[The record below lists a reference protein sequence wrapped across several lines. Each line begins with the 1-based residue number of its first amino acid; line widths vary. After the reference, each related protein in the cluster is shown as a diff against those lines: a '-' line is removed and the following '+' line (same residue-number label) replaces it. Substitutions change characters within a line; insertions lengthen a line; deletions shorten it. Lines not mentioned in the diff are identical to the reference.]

1 MNPEVNPS
9 PERCAYRSPY
19 GEVCNKPQKSARHR
33 TYRGEKP
40 AAMHILKHPFTPEPP
55 SQKNDPSTEERPD
68 DICYRCERKR
78 SELSAHGNGTL
89 CLSFVDPP
97 ASTSEKV
104 GESEVADAL
113 GDLIKDPTSWN
124 LDPADCHL
132 RVPVSLVGKLE
143 RALSRRSTVTP
154 ERREYDF
161 NVVRVYCLRH
171 PRTAMGYNAVGFL
184 CGECRA
190 AVTVFGPSEPTV
202 TPEALTTCDGWTP
215 CLRSSVPPVEGRS
228 ADREC
233 PECEESGR
241 ENCAFHESRR
251 SSHDYER

>member
-1 MNPEVNPS
+1 LTV
-9 PERCAYRSPY
+9 
-19 GEVCNKPQKSARHR
+19 
-33 TYRGEKP
+33 
-40 AAMHILKHPFTPEPP
+40 
-55 SQKNDPSTEERPD
+55 DDRPD
-68 DICYRCERKR
+68 QQDNRTIARRLVMELAQGCGDHSCRFKKPSGMGTNGGCRCIDKIE
-78 SELSAHGNGTL
+78 
-89 CLSFVDPP
+89 D
-97 ASTSEKV
+97 
-104 GESEVADAL
+104 
-113 GDLIKDPTSWN
+113 
-124 LDPADCHL
+124 
-132 RVPVSLVGKLE
+132 
-143 RALSRRSTVTP
+143 ALSRRSTVTP

-171 PRTAMGYNAVGFL
+171 PRTAMGYNAMGFL